1 MSLPQKFRDWLE
13 EESRLWTQEG
23 LIGEAQRE
31 RLLARYPEPEGG
43 GRMAFVLR
51 TLGVIVL
58 FASLLLVI
66 SHNWESLGRGGR
78 MVAVSGVLVLLQGI
92 ALTYFLKGR
101 TGGSLLGHLAS
112 CLGFGAAVA
121 MTGQVY
127 HLDAHAPDA
136 VLTWALLT
144 LPFALLLRS
153 SALHY
158 LYLILAAIWYG
169 MEAGPRTGW
178 GVHGTALAYAAMIA
192 PSAWVAYFRR
202 SVNRTGLGFF
212 AISDLA
218 MVGAVALSVT
228 WLLVWLCADARTLPA
243 AVLSLPLALSA
254 LHLPGDPRAR
264 AWRLI
269 GMVLLAAQFLALGDF
284 DDVVTRDNLMR
295 MREFLPWDAMPWL
308 SYPAAG
314 VVLLALLLR
323 RRGQGRA
330 EALLAAGGIA
340 LGILPHLG
348 LPPALTQ
355 SLLVS
360 MANVATL
367 AMAVYLLQLGL
378 AEGRL
383 RPYVHGAALFF
394 VWLGWRYSDVHEA
407 LGYLGMAAI
416 FAVIGV
422 GLFALAKVWRDR
434 RAERVTER
442 LPELP
447 ADPLARPADWLLAR
461 ALPLVIA
468 THLAQ
473 LAVIGWMVWHHGEPL
488 RDGQRFL
495 VRCEPVDPRDWMR
508 GDYVI
513 LSYAF
518 SDEQGE
524 ELDAVAKELGGR
536 SNMPPEDTV
545 VYLPLKLDKAG
556 YAVRAGAVGL
566 RPPTEGPFLKGRT
579 SGYNRMRFG
588 IEAFFVPEGAGK
600 EWEKLRQD
608 GDLLAEIA
616 VLPDGR
622 AGLVDIRKDPTPR
635 KPVSVR
641 VLRGWTLERPYNA
654 QVIENAETFAKEAVA
669 LPPGPDGRTRQP
681 DVPDFSKERVV
692 THPFPSDDTS
702 RATATDNGSTIHI
715 TTVRGGEGLAKKED
729 LLIAI
734 PRGDQQVRV
743 NGRSVPSSR

>member
-23 LIGEAQRE
+23 LIDETQRG
-31 RLLARYPEPEGG
+31 RLLARYPEQETG

-51 TLGVIVL
+51 TLGVVVL

-66 SHNWESLGRGGR
+66 SHNWDGLGRGGR
-78 MVAVSGVLVLLQGI
+78 MGAVTGVLVLLQGI
-92 ALTYFLKGR
+92 ALAYFLKGR
-101 TGGSLLGHLAS
+101 TSGSLLGHLAS
-112 CLGFGAAVA
+112 CLGFGAAIA

-153 SALHY
+153 SLLHY
-158 LYLILAAIWYG
+158 LYLILAGIWYG

-178 GVHGTALAYAAMIA
+178 GVHGAALAYAAMIA

-202 SVNRTGLGFF
+202 SVNRTGIAVF
-212 AISDLA
+212 AVSDLA
-218 MVGAVALSVT
+218 MVGVVALSAG
-228 WLLVWLCADARTLPA
+228 LLLALLCADARSLPA
-243 AVLSLPLALSA
+243 AALSLPLALAA
-254 LHLPGDPRAR
+254 LHLQGDPRAR
-264 AWRLI
+264 PWRFL
-269 GMVLLAAQFLALGDF
+269 GMVLLAGQFLALGDF
-284 DDVVTRDNLMR
+284 DDVVTRVNLAR
-295 MREFLPWDAMPWL
+295 FREFLPWHTMPWL

-314 VVLLALLLR
+314 IVLLALFLR

-348 LPPALTQ
+348 LPDAVTQ

-360 MANVATL
+360 LANVATL

-383 RPYVHGAALFF
+383 RPYVYGAALFF

-416 FAVIGV
+416 FAVIGI

-442 LPELP
+442 LPELA

-461 ALPLVIA
+461 ALTLVVA

-473 LAVIGWMVWHHGEPL
+473 LAVIGWMAWHHGEPL
-488 RDGQRFL
+488 RGGRRFL

-545 VYLPLKLDKAG
+545 VYLPLKLDQSG

-579 SGYNRMRFG
+579 DGYYTSRMRFG
-588 IEAFFVPEGAGK
+588 IEAFFVPEGEGRK
-600 EWEKLRQD
+600 WEDLRQH
-608 GDLLAEIA
+608 GDLIAEIA

-622 AGLVDIRKDPTPR
+622 AGLVDIRKDPAPR

-641 VLRGWTLERPYNA
+641 VLRGWQLERSAWQGYVIDNA
-654 QVIENAETFAKEAVA
+654 DAFERATS
-669 LPPGPDGRTRQP
+669 PMRPDA
-681 DVPDFSKERVV
+681 DKPDFSRERVV
-692 THPFPSDDTS
+692 AKSYAS
-702 RATATDNGSTIHI
+702 AAQVAAATDNGTAVRI
-715 TTVRGGEGLAKKED
+715 TLRTNGERLEARED
-729 LLIAI
+729 LLIAL
-734 PRGDQQVRV
+734 PRGDQPIRIDGQLVE
-743 NGRSVPSSR
+743 PSR